1 MPAVSKEFFQ
11 RHNGIQIKR
20 RLQTYDKITSMLA
33 VFMEANYL
41 DVYCMHWGSVAE
53 LLGRYVSQLSLTLIT

>member
-1 MPAVSKEFFQ
+1 MPTLSKELFQ

-33 VFMEANYL
+33 VFMESNYL
-41 DVYCMHWGSVAE
+41 DAYCMHWGSVAE
-53 LLGRYVSQLSLTLIT
+53 LLGRYILQLSLALIT